1 MERRFRK
8 RSSSVGSEK
17 RKRADDREDKMEGH
31 CLTGQS
37 PQRAAAPMEEKEEYY
52 KILLKEGYEGKS
64 SDQ

>member
-1 MERRFRK
+1 
-8 RSSSVGSEK
+8 
-17 RKRADDREDKMEGH
+17 
-31 CLTGQS
+31 LTGQS